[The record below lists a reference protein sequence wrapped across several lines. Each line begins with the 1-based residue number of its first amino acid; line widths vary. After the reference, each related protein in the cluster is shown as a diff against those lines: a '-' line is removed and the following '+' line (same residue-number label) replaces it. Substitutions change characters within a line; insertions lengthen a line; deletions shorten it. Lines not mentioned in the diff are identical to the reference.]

1 MQQAQAQQADS
12 ALNTV
17 QRLWKRRRWLAIGV
31 FAVTFAAA
39 ASFVFSLPDI
49 YSSSATV
56 LVNNVNNGQDPG
68 PNGQGTGS
76 DSRLDAV
83 SEEVLSRDR
92 LLDMI
97 NRFDLYPSLRQ
108 HASTDSLLGRM
119 RQDIRV
125 ERKAGPQQWGQDP
138 TFAFTLSYQGWDPQ
152 TVSKVTNA
160 LATSYVDANN
170 KMRAQQAQA
179 LLTSL
184 QTQMGDVKKK
194 LDAQEAKIN
203 AFRSAHVGDLPEQ
216 QMANLAMLQQLS
228 GQLHEN
234 NEALSQA
241 LQRRDSPA
249 SFGGTVSPDTAGSD
263 LPQLEQQLTAL
274 RTRYTDAYPDVVQL
288 KSQIA
293 ALKRQ
298 QADRAAA
305 ATRNN
310 PIQADMDGTIYSYR
324 QEESRLRAQ
333 MAQYQN
339 RVENMPVRSQQL
351 QSLMQGYGET
361 QDVYSSLLRRYESAP
376 LPGAVA
382 GQYRV
387 LEQAVPPTDASG
399 PGRLKLL
406 LMCLVLCLGL
416 AGAVVF
422 AAEQLDPSFHSV
434 DELKA
439 YTRVP
444 ILASIPLIITPDDI
458 WRGRVRFGVAVLS
471 AVVVAVILAQL
482 SSLLGHGNQDLV
494 WMLSRHGTTPS

>member
-1 MQQAQAQQADS
+1 MQQAQTQQVDS
-12 ALNTV
+12 IFATA

-31 FAVTFAAA
+31 FAISFAAA
-39 ASFVFSLPDI
+39 ASFVFALPDI

-56 LVNNVNNGQDPG
+56 LINNTVVTASDTGPAQNGA
-68 PNGQGTGS
+68 S

-83 SEEVLSRDR
+83 SEEVLSRNR

-97 NRFDLYPSLRQ
+97 TRFDLYPNLRQ
-108 HASTDSLLGRM
+108 HTSTDSLLARM

-125 ERKAGPQQWGQDP
+125 ERKAGQQQWGQDP

-152 TVSKVTNA
+152 TVAKVTNA

-170 KMRAQQAQA
+170 KMRAQQATA
-179 LLTSL
+179 TLNSL
-184 QTQMGDVKKK
+184 QTQMADVKKK

-203 AFRSAHVGDLPEQ
+203 AFRTSHVGDLPEQ

-234 NEALSQA
+234 NEALGQA
-241 LQRRDSPA
+241 LQRRDQPT
-249 SFGGTVSPDTAGSD
+249 GGKPDTDTTAAD
-263 LPQLEQQLTAL
+263 LPQLEQELVAL

-298 QADRAAA
+298 QADQAAQA
-305 ATRNN
+305 AKTVA
-310 PIQADMDGTIYSYR
+310 PSDADGTIYSYR

-333 MAQYQN
+333 MAQYQE

-361 QDVYSSLLRRYESAP
+361 QDVYSSLLKRYEEAP
-376 LPGAVA
+376 LPGAVS

-387 LEQAVPPTDASG
+387 LEPAVPPADASG
-399 PGRLKLL
+399 PGRMKLL
-406 LMCLVLCLGL
+406 LMSLVLCLGL
-416 AGAVVF
+416 AGVVVF
-422 AAEQLDPSFHSV
+422 ALEQLDPSFHSV
-434 DELKA
+434 DELRA
-439 YTRVP
+439 FTRVP
-444 ILASIPLIITPDDI
+444 VLASIPMIITPTDV
-458 WRGRVRFGVAVLS
+458 WHSRLRFGA
-471 AVVVAVILAQL
+471 AVVSAIVVVLVLAQV
-482 SSLLGHGNQDLV
+482 SSFLGHGNQDLV
-494 WMLSRHGTTPS
+494 WMLSRHGTPS

>member
-1 MQQAQAQQADS
+1 MQQAQVQPDS
-12 ALNTV
+12 ALNMV
-17 QRLWKRRRWLAIGV
+17 QRLWKRRRWLAIGI
-31 FAVTFAAA
+31 FAVSFAAA
-39 ASFVFSLPDI
+39 ASFIFSLPDI
-49 YSSSATV
+49 YSSTATV
-56 LVNNVNNGQDPG
+56 LVNNVNTGQDPG
-68 PNGQGTGS
+68 PNGQNNGS

-83 SEEVLSRDR
+83 STEVQSRDR

-97 NRFDLYPSLRQ
+97 NRFDLYPELRQ
-108 HASTDSLLGRM
+108 HASTDSVLARM

-125 ERKAGPQQWGQDP
+125 DRKAGQQQWGQDP
-138 TFAFTLSYQGWDPQ
+138 TFAFTLSYQGWDPK
-152 TVSKVTNA
+152 TVAKVTNA

-170 KMRAQQAQA
+170 KMRSQQAQA
-179 LLTSL
+179 LLASL
-184 QTQMGDVKKK
+184 QSQMADVKKK
-194 LDAQEAKIN
+194 LDAQEVKIN
-203 AFRSAHVGDLPEQ
+203 AFRTAHMGDLPEQ

-241 LQRRDSPA
+241 LQRRDNPNA
-249 SFGGTVSPDTAGSD
+249 FGGTTSPDAAASD

-293 ALKRQ
+293 ALKRE
-298 QADRAAA
+298 QAAQAAQATKAAA
-305 ATRNN
+305 V
-310 PIQADMDGTIYSYR
+310 PADYDNTVSSYR
-324 QEESRLRAQ
+324 QEESRLKAQ
-333 MAQYQN
+333 MSQYQA

-351 QSLMQGYGET
+351 QALMQGYGET
-361 QDVYSSLLRRYESAP
+361 QDVYSSLLRRYEEAP

-387 LEQAVPPTDASG
+387 LEQAVPPADASG
-399 PGRLKLL
+399 PGRIKLL
-406 LMCLVLCLGL
+406 IMSLVLCLGL

-434 DELKA
+434 DELRA

-444 ILASIPLIITPDDI
+444 VLASIPLIITPDDV
-458 WRGRVRFGVAVLS
+458 WKSRVRFGVAVAS
-471 AVVVAVILAQL
+471 AVVLAIILAQL